1 MKEALSNFL
10 GLPMKYSNYKTS
22 KFVIIPIPYEKTTTY
37 MKGTKFAPQ
46 AILDA
51 SRHLELY
58 DEELDS
64 VTAEAGIA
72 TLNPVSIKDPPEKM
86 VERVKSVCLEVLKD
100 NKFPI
105 VLGGEHSI
113 SYGFLLAV
121 KEFYNKVTVLQLDAH
136 ADLRNSFEGTKY
148 NHACVIRR
156 MREHADV
163 VQVGIRSLSKAEA
176 DLIKKGNYK
185 VFFAKDLI
193 KRDYRKEI
201 VKTLERNV
209 FITIDVDV
217 FDPGLIPSVGTPEPG
232 GLEWYEVLDL
242 LKAVIKEKNI
252 VGFDVVE
259 LCPNPVNKT
268 PDFIVAKFIY
278 KIIGYISNKKE

>member
-1 MKEALSNFL
+1 
-10 GLPMKYSNYKTS
+10 
-22 KFVIIPIPYEKTTTY
+22 
-37 MKGTKFAPQ
+37 
-46 AILDA
+46 
-51 SRHLELY
+51 
-58 DEELDS
+58 
-64 VTAEAGIA
+64 
-72 TLNPVSIKDPPEKM
+72 
-86 VERVKSVCLEVLKD
+86 
-100 NKFPI
+100 
-105 VLGGEHSI
+105 
-113 SYGFLLAV
+113 
-121 KEFYNKVTVLQLDAH
+121 
-136 ADLRNSFEGTKY
+136 
-148 NHACVIRR
+148 